1 MALISSKV
9 GNTGQRQRRRSGL
22 TCLTWPQACALAG
35 ALAGLLNAG
44 MAFAQAA
51 TPYPIKPVRFVIP
64 FPPGGGNDLLGRAYA
79 ERLGERFGHTFIV
92 DNRGGASTVIAAEL
106 VARAPADGYTL
117 LLAPSATLAALPN
130 LRANLPYDPIRDF
143 EPVSLISISPYLL
156 VAHPNVAAKSVKE
169 LVALAKSKPG
179 NLNYASPGHG
189 TSNHLA
195 AELFKSM
202 AGADLTHVPYKGT
215 GPAVVDLLGGQISVM
230 FASAASVRQFVVGGR
245 LRALGISTIARS
257 PAMPEIPTI
266 AESGVPGYDTYS
278 WGGIVAPR
286 GTPQAI
292 ISRLSTE
299 VAIIVKQSDMRDKLI
314 AQGLM
319 PQASTPQAFAEHIR
333 LELAHYR
340 KFIRA
345 AGIRE

>member
-1 MALISSKV
+1 MFFVATSAGHIALRI
-9 GNTGQRQRRRSGL
+9 RAL
-22 TCLTWPQACALAG
+22 TIASLAG
-35 ALAGLLNAG
+35 VLVGLPGA
-44 MAFAQAA
+44 AIAQATA
-51 TPYPIKPVRFVIP
+51 KYPVKPIRFVIP

-79 ERLGERFGHTFIV
+79 ERLGERMGQTFIV

-130 LRANLPYDPIRDF
+130 LRTNLPYDPIKDF

-156 VAHPNVAAKSVKE
+156 VVHPNVAAKTVKD
-169 LVALAKSKPG
+169 LIALAKSRPG
-179 NLNYASPGHG
+179 QLNFASPGYG

-195 AELFKSM
+195 AELFKSIS
-202 AGADLTHVPYKGT
+202 GADMTHVPYKGT

-257 PAMPEIPTI
+257 PSMPEIVPI
-266 AESGVPGYDTYS
+266 AELGVPGYDTYS
-278 WGGIVAPR
+278 WAGIVVPR

-292 ISRLSTE
+292 ISRLSNE
-299 VAIIVKQSDMRDKLI
+299 VATIVKQSDMREKLV
-314 AQGLM
+314 AQGLV
-319 PQASTPQAFAEHIR
+319 PQTSTAQAFAEHIR
-333 LELAHYR
+333 VELAHYK

-345 AGIRE
+345 AGIGKE